1 MNAKPIMPPTSFS
14 DGRKHFRIQFM
25 CDQKTKLVSVVQ
37 NNGNMNALMNGLV
50 NALLESPDPGFL
62 AAMAM
67 VGRIK
72 IQVKDIHE
80 GLS

>member
-1 MNAKPIMPPTSFS
+1 MPTSVS

-50 NALLESPDPGFL
+50 NALLASPDPGL
-62 AAMAM
+62 IAAMAM
-67 VGRIK
+67 VGRIEIK
-72 IQVKDIHE
+72 AKPNDPQNP
-80 GLS
+80 

>member
-1 MNAKPIMPPTSFS
+1 MPNYSP

-50 NALLESPDPGFL
+50 NALLASPDPGL
-62 AAMAM
+62 IAAMAM
-67 VGRIK
+67 VGRIEIRTKNSVEETK
-72 IQVKDIHE
+72 I
-80 GLS
+80 